1 MGIFSTIFYFTS
13 YTTSQSA
20 PGYEPPTH
28 GTDRVSGASGCPAG
42 IIHLLSTGADIMRTQ
57 GSLLPLSPS
66 PHLWAPAS
74 VPIENGDHSS
84 LNQLPPSSPQIPSI
98 LFGDCKHLETG
109 LTHTCRVLCWGYKI
123 LLLIVAQQKS
133 ESSRTWFIAWWFLP
147 NPHQRFENIRLQ
159 REYNLSKIMKALFLS
174 SYNIE
179 CFFSPVKVPFWSCTT
194 FSACSNKH
202 LLIIITGDHG
212 NWFHKMSS
220 ILVCE
225 ERKDM
230 QN

>member
-1 MGIFSTIFYFTS
+1 
-13 YTTSQSA
+13 
-20 PGYEPPTH
+20 
-28 GTDRVSGASGCPAG
+28 
-42 IIHLLSTGADIMRTQ
+42 MRTQ
-57 GSLLPLSPS
+57 GSLLPPSPS

-174 SYNIE
+174 SYNIK
-179 CFFSPVKVPFWSCTT
+179 CFFFSCQSSFLVLHYFFSLQQQAFANNNHWRPWKLVSQNVLNLSLWRKKRYAELAT
-194 FSACSNKH
+194 FFQSARMACAYRFPDGKAKA
-202 LLIIITGDHG
+202 
-212 NWFHKMSS
+212 WFLAWTLCNIDKDVFLWNTFKMA
-220 ILVCE
+220 V
-225 ERKDM
+225 R
-230 QN
+230 